1 MKLCLITDNESF
13 ASAAE
18 RSGIDRIMLDLE
30 RKGKADRQEHQ
41 NLFLSD
47 HQITSVPVLA
57 AALQQAA
64 LVVRINPLDGDSRQ
78 EIDEVISG
86 GADYVMLPYF
96 HTADEVRQF
105 IEHVNARSRTVLLI
119 ETKAA
124 LENLSEILDV
134 EGIDEVHIGL
144 NDLTLSLGRQSI
156 FDLLCDGTIKQMS
169 ETITAR
175 KLPFGFGG
183 LARLSHQDLPISPEH
198 ILAAQIRLKA
208 TRGWLGR
215 SFRDKLEPQACPA
228 ELEREVHLLREAIQQ
243 WRTASEAD
251 LQESNR
257 ILTGQV
263 EAWKAERCSV
273 SNGV

>member
-18 RSGIDRIMLDLE
+18 RAGIDRIMLDLE
-30 RKGKADRQEHQ
+30 RKGKADRQEHL

-47 HQITSVPVLA
+47 HQISSVPILA

-78 EIDEVISG
+78 EIDEVVAG

-96 HTADEVRQF
+96 HAADEVRQF
-105 IEHVNARSRTVLLI
+105 IDYVDGRSHTVLLV

-124 LENLSEILDV
+124 LEDLSEILDV

-156 FDLLCDGTIKQMS
+156 FDLLCDGTIEGMANM
-169 ETITAR
+169 ITAR
-175 KLPFGFGG
+175 EIPFGFGG
-183 LARLSHQDLPISPEH
+183 IARLSHPDLPISPEH

-215 SFRDKLEPQACPA
+215 SFRDKLESQENPA
-228 ELEREVHLLREAIQQ
+228 ELEHEVHLLREAIRH
-243 WRTASEAD
+243 WRTASADD
-251 LQESNR
+251 LQESQS
-257 ILTGQV
+257 ILSGQV
-263 EAWKAERCSV
+263 EAWNTERCAV